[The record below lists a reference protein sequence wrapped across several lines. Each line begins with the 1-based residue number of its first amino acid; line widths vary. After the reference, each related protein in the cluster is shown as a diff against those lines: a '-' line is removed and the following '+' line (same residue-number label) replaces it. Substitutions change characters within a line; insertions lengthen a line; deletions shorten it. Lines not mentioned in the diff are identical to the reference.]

1 MAGKAKPAGITSLAG
16 SGSARKSVVI
26 ILEALSG
33 EIGTSQAAEVL
44 GVSLSRYYQLEVRA
58 LQGMLKALEPRKRG
72 MQKTPQREIV
82 GLKAQKQQLEKDLR
96 RHQSL
101 LRAANRSLGLSS
113 ARRPK
118 ASSKG
123 RSAKRGVRGKTVL
136 ETLRRGDLEEKEGV
150 EDGTAQRDGTLG
162 GVDSSQ

>member
-1 MAGKAKPAGITSLAG
+1 MAAKAKGSGITSLAG
-16 SGSARKSVVI
+16 SGTARKSVAI
-26 ILEALSG
+26 ILETLSG
-33 EIGTSQAAEVL
+33 EIGTSQAAQIL

-72 MQKTPQREIV
+72 VQKTPQREIV
-82 GLKAQKQQLEKDLR
+82 GLKAEKRQLEKELR

-113 ARRPK
+113 AKRPK
-118 ASSKG
+118 ASLKG
-123 RSAKRGVRGKTVL
+123 RGAKRGVRGKTVL
-136 ETLRRGDLEEKEGV
+136 ETLRRGEVEGKEGV
-150 EDGTAQRDGTLG
+150 TDGTAQRDGALG